1 MTLYLTYTTWKRKK
15 YRIAAYTVSQRISLS
30 EHKWVNLSERY
41 SRRAISQILK
51 KETLYQV
58 RVNIS

>member
-41 SRRAISQILK
+41 RLGHYVITFQRW
-51 KETLYQV
+51 
-58 RVNIS
+58 